1 MKKIILQLTIG
12 LSTTILAAQY
22 SGQALSNA
30 SSGGSMDGS
39 AAIINTLLG
48 DISSRDAKRTK
59 NYDEFQGSP
68 YASNNFKQTK
78 IFYNDEDMGT
88 MFYRYNALNE
98 EIEIKNTMLEEE
110 DTKGLSR
117 DKNISIQMDGKKLSF
132 KTFVT
137 SKKNTLNGYLL
148 QLMDGETYDLY
159 RRTRVKFSEGKPAP
173 NSFVKAVPSRF
184 SQFTEYYFQKEGI
197 NRIDE
202 IPLSNNQLLKLLSGT
217 DKEALKNY
225 LKENKIKI
233 KEEDDLIKAFNFL
246 NTL

>member
-1 MKKIILQLTIG
+1 MKKLLLLATLA
-12 LSTTILAAQY
+12 LSTSFISAQY

-39 AAIINTLLG
+39 AAVINTLLG
-48 DISSRDAKRTK
+48 DMASRDAKRTK

-68 YASNNFKQTK
+68 YVSNTFKQTD
-78 IFYNDEDMGT
+78 IWYNEENMGR

-98 EIEIKNTMLEEE
+98 EIEIKNTLLEEE
-110 DTKGLSR
+110 AVKGLSR
-117 DKNISIQMDGKKLSF
+117 DKNISLLVDGKKLSF

-137 SKKNTLNGYLL
+137 SKNQTLNGYLL
-148 QLMDGETYDLY
+148 LLNDGNTYDLY
-159 RRTRVKFSEGKPAP
+159 RRIRVKFTEGKPAP
-173 NSFVKAVPSRF
+173 NSFVKAVPARF
-184 SQFTEYYFQKEGI
+184 SQFTEYYFQKEGV

-202 IPLSNNQLLKLLSGT
+202 IALSNSKLLKHLEGS
-217 DKEALKNY
+217 DKEALKKY

-233 KEEDDLIKAFNFL
+233 KEEADLLNVFGFL

>member
-1 MKKIILQLTIG
+1 MKKLFLLATLG
-12 LSTTILAAQY
+12 FSTTIITAQY

-48 DISSRDAKRTK
+48 DMASRDAKRTK

-68 YASNNFKQTK
+68 YVSNNFKQTR
-78 IFYNDEDMGT
+78 ILYNNEDMGT

-98 EIEIKNTMLEEE
+98 EIEIKNTLLEEE
-110 DTKGLSR
+110 GTKGLSR
-117 DKNISIQMDGKKLSF
+117 DKNISILVDGKELSF

-148 QLMDGETYDLY
+148 QLIDGETYDLY
-159 RRTRVKFSEGKPAP
+159 KRTRVKFTEGKPAP
-173 NSFVKAVPSRF
+173 NSFVKAVPARF
-184 SQFTEYYFQKEGI
+184 SQFTEYYFQKEGV

-202 IPLSNNQLLKLLSGT
+202 IPLSNNKLLKLLSGN
-217 DKEALKNY
+217 DKESLKNY

-233 KEEDDLIKAFNFL
+233 KEEEDLVKAFNYL
-246 NTL
+246 NTQ

>member
-1 MKKIILQLTIG
+1 MKKIFLLATIA
-12 LSTTILAAQY
+12 LSTTIVTAQY

-39 AAIINTLLG
+39 AAVINTLLG

-68 YASNNFKQTK
+68 YVSNNFKQTR
-78 IFYNDEDMGT
+78 ISYNDEDMGT

-98 EIEIKNTMLEEE
+98 EIEIKNTLLEEE
-110 DTKGLSR
+110 GIKGLSR
-117 DKNISIQMDGKKLSF
+117 DKNISILVDNKKLSF

-137 SKKNTLNGYLL
+137 SKNNTLNGYLL
-148 QLMDGETYDLY
+148 QLIDGKTYDLY
-159 RRTRVKFSEGKPAP
+159 KRTRVKFTEGKPAP
-173 NSFVKAVPSRF
+173 NSFVKAVPARF
-184 SQFTEYYFQKEGI
+184 SQFTEYYFQKEGV

-202 IPLSNNQLLKLLSGT
+202 IPLSNNKLLKLLSGN
-217 DKEALKNY
+217 DKESLKNY

-233 KEEDDLIKAFNFL
+233 KEEEDLIKAFNFL